1 LKINPIYGAIDT
13 TLKGVMPMELRVLKY
28 FLMVAREENI
38 TKAAQLLGV
47 TQPTLSRQIMQL
59 EEELGVNLFIRSN
72 HNIILT
78 DDGMLLK
85 RRAEELVSLAEKTK
99 REFSREEGNLTGEI
113 AIGSGELRSV
123 KFLADILTS
132 FRKIHPFIRYELYS
146 GNADQI
152 KDRIE
157 KGLLDVGLLLEPVDI
172 GKYEF
177 LRMPSQEEWGVLT
190 RKDSELALK
199 ETVNPH
205 DLKNAPLLITK
216 RELVRSELASWFG
229 SYYDQL
235 DIAATY
241 NLIYNAAI
249 MVQNKIGVAL
259 GLKLDSAYDGL
270 CFVPLNPQL
279 KACSVLAWKK
289 NQMFSPATGAL
300 LGHAR
305 VYLKSISRD

>member
-1 LKINPIYGAIDT
+1 
-13 TLKGVMPMELRVLKY
+13 MELRVLKY
-28 FLMVAREENI
+28 FLMAAREENI
-38 TKAAQLLGV
+38 TKAARLLCV

-59 EEELGVNLFIRSN
+59 EEELGVKLFVRSK

-123 KFLADILTS
+123 KFLAEILAS
-132 FRKIHPFIRYELYS
+132 FRKIHPLIRYELYS

-177 LRMPSQEEWGVLT
+177 LRIPSQEEWGVLAK
-190 RKDSELALK
+190 KDSDLAIK

-205 DLKNAPLLITK
+205 DLKNVPLLIAG
-216 RELVRSELASWFG
+216 RELVRNELASWFG

-241 NLIYNAAI
+241 NLLYNSAV
-249 MVQNKIGVAL
+249 MVQNGIGVAL
-259 GLKLDSAYDGL
+259 CLKLDSEYDNL
-270 CFVPLNPQL
+270 CFVPLSPQL

-289 NQMFSPATGAL
+289 N
-300 LGHAR
+300 
-305 VYLKSISRD
+305 